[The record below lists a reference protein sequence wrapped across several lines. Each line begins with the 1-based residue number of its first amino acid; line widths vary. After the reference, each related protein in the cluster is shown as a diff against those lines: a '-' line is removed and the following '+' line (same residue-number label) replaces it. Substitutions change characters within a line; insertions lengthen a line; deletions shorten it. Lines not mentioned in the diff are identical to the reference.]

1 MFVPRAGKTV
11 FNQSTLVWMILVSP
25 RTAAAKPKKQNMN
38 RTKRKHCPLSTS
50 YTHTYSSARIYART
64 HTHAKHTHMQA
75 HIHTHTLHCWFP
87 QPSPMLDSS
96 QSTQLFFSPSP
107 NNLRV
112 SSPSPLRVSS
122 PSPLLVY
129 APSPQHPAD
138 FLTDLLCALLTVST
152 TGFLTISKH
161 STGLLTVSTAD
172 FLTVCTTPC

>member
-75 HIHTHTLHCWFP
+75 HIHTHTHSCQACP
-87 QPSPMLDSS
+87 QMK
-96 QSTQLFFSPSP
+96 TIH
-107 NNLRV
+107 NAWRV
-112 SSPSPLRVSS
+112 SQVDSGHGPHHCIN
-122 PSPLLVY
+122 
-129 APSPQHPAD
+129 AE
-138 FLTDLLCALLTVST
+138 
-152 TGFLTISKH
+152 LTIMRFCFFYNPLDFKAIN
-161 STGLLTVSTAD
+161 STFTHALSL
-172 FLTVCTTPC
+172 FLSLPAPLPFL